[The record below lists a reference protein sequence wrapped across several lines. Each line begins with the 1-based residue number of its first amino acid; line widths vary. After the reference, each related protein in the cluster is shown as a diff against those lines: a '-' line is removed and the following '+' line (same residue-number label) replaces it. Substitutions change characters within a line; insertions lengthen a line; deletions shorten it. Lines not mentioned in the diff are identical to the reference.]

1 MATRIAG
8 EKEVMALR
16 RSLLAKA
23 RNAGAAIEVDNGLP
37 RFPDAT
43 ISLTM
48 TVAELFELPRMLA
61 ESIER

>member
-1 MATRIAG
+1 MATRIAE

-16 RSLLAKA
+16 RSLLTKA
-23 RNAGAAIEVDNGLP
+23 RNAAAAVEVDNGLP

-48 TVAELFELPRMLA
+48 TVAELLELPFILA
-61 ESIER
+61 ESAA